1 MTKIDLTRLPLLA
14 IALFALAACG
24 SKDDTPAVA
33 QPAAQAEAQPESAPA
48 EAAPEPEAAPIAAIE
63 ESDGSVDPAEEDTE
77 SLRLAQADVPL
88 SAVPASR
95 FREGQHYNRWR
106 PARMKVTGTDGV
118 EVTEVFW
125 YGCSTCNKFEP
136 LLNRWVPD
144 LPQGVEFVKLPA
156 VWNPTLLKHAQ
167 LYYTIEALANAGNL
181 QNAAAVHA
189 AVFNAIHVEKRN
201 AVTATRDMVA
211 LLGRFGVSEA
221 DFEWAWKSPWVT
233 TRVNQAKRLNDTYD
247 VGGVPTIVVNGKYV
261 VNLKT
266 TLDSMLAVTDEL
278 VAAEQT
284 R

>member
-14 IALFALAACG
+14 IALVALAACG

-33 QPAAQAEAQPESAPA
+33 QPAAQAEARPESAPA
-48 EAAPEPEAAPIAAIE
+48 EAAPEQEAAPIAAIE
-63 ESDGSVDPAEEDTE
+63 ESDGSVDPAEENTE

-88 SAVPASR
+88 SAVPTSR

-156 VWNPTLLKHAQ
+156 VWNPTLEKHAQ
-167 LYYTIEALANAGNL
+167 LYSTIEALANAGNRTARAL
-181 QNAAAVHA
+181 RRQRSGFRMGLEVSLGDHA
-189 AVFNAIHVEKRN
+189 SQPGQTSQRHVRHWRRTDDRGQWKIRRESEDDARFH
-201 AVTATRDMVA
+201 ARRD
-211 LLGRFGVSEA
+211 
-221 DFEWAWKSPWVT
+221 
-233 TRVNQAKRLNDTYD
+233 
-247 VGGVPTIVVNGKYV
+247 
-261 VNLKT
+261 
-266 TLDSMLAVTDEL
+266 
-278 VAAEQT
+278 
-284 R
+284 